1 MPRMT
6 STSFMTVAGLKK
18 CMPMN
23 LSARLVAAAMAVME
37 MEDVLEARMVSGLQ
51 RLSSSAKML
60 FLMSRFS
67 MAASTTRSA
76 SAAAA
81 SSVVKLMWDR
91 ISAFLASSSLP
102 LLTSLSRPLFS
113 RASLAWMISS
123 LMSRTTTS

>member
-1 MPRMT
+1 M
-6 STSFMTVAGLKK
+6 
-18 CMPMN
+18 
-23 LSARLVAAAMAVME
+23 
-37 MEDVLEARMVSGLQ
+37 

-113 RASLAWMISS
+113 RASLAWMIV
-123 LMSRTTTS
+123 LDVAHHNVIAVAGKYLGDVQPMVPPPMTTIFFT